1 MPHSN
6 PYNIS
11 LREESMSNIN
21 WDLWLKK
28 PTVTIGQACAL
39 SLGIDPDKMTHRDKE
54 REDFQGRLKL
64 LIEIIFFMGN
74 IRVASTNSE
83 NIDSEI
89 YLDSFAEWALN
100 IVHWDTPNELKT
112 LVSGTSE
119 T

>member
-1 MPHSN
+1 
-6 PYNIS
+6 
-11 LREESMSNIN
+11 MSNID
-21 WDLWLKK
+21 WDFWLKK

-54 REDFQGRLKL
+54 RDDFQGRLKL
-64 LIEIIFFMGN
+64 LIEIVFFMGN